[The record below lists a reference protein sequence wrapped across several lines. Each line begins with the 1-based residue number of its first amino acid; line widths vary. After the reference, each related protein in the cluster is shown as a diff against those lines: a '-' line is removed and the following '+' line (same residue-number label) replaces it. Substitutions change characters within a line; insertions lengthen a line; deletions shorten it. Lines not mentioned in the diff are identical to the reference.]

1 MTATFSFAGSTSL
14 ATNPAVAAAAAFVV
28 TANAA
33 MFAAGSADAWHLGD
47 EGVGADGVDPEAA
60 SLETRVDIRCRLQPI
75 RVLII
80 RVGDACQ
87 PNNLF

>member
-1 MTATFSFAGSTSL
+1 MTAAFSFAGSTSV
-14 ATNPAVAAAAAFVV
+14 ATNPTVAAAAATVV
-28 TANAA
+28 TADAA
-33 MFAAGSADAWHLGD
+33 MAATGSADAWHLGD